1 MKVTQMALTAKVDRL
16 YRHWLALAGRGNEHP
31 SYPDVLTAGTRLAG
45 VPMVGVPMIGDAV
58 ADRVIGMDIG
68 NTIPVADL
76 PPGRDLLDPA
86 SIPALL
92 PNIMLVEFETAPFR
106 VRVRLTGT
114 LIDDASGT
122 NLTGT
127 YLDDFHDGVNDA
139 AIRPVIADY
148 RQVWQTGRPVFG
160 FYPWI
165 TSRGHTIRV
174 CYGLFPLAIDGEIRQ
189 AVAIE
194 EKASAMIVD
203 RPWAIG
209 ASASASVA

>member
-16 YRHWLALAGRGNEHP
+16 YRHWLGLAGRGNERP
-31 SYPDVLTAGTRLAG
+31 PYPDILTAGTLITGAHAT
-45 VPMVGVPMIGDAV
+45 GDAV
-58 ADRVIGMDIG
+58 ADRDRAIGLATG

-86 SIPALL
+86 SILALL

-148 RQVWQTGRPVFG
+148 RQVWQTGRPAFG

-209 ASASASVA
+209 ASASVA